1 MPTYSFKDTN
11 TGEEFDK
18 FMKISER
25 DNFLKDNLHVQ
36 PMLSA
41 PSIVS
46 GVSTSTQHRVPD
58 GFKEVL
64 SKVAE
69 AHPAS
74 PHGHRYGKKSIKDVQ
89 TQRIVKDHVDKITKR
104 VGAK

>member
-1 MPTYSFKDTN
+1 MPTYSFKNTS

-74 PHGHRYGKKSIKDVQ
+74 VVGDRYGKRSSKEIKTKQ
-89 TQRIVKDHVDKITKR
+89 LVDKHTGIK
-104 VGAK
+104 V